1 MPYRVLCLDGGGAWA
16 LIEVRALINLYGKD
30 TTGHQVLRNFD
41 LVAANSGGSLVL
53 AGLVEDLPLTAILQY
68 FLDEDDRR
76 SIFSPT
82 SKLGDDF
89 LRLALGI
96 GPKYSATA
104 KLPAIE
110 HLLPKTGDVSLA
122 GCMDKINGPNGAP
135 VHLLIVG
142 FDYDH
147 NRAVFFRSAKA
158 GSPDWGEGQPTSVT
172 LAGAVHAS
180 TNAPVNYFDE
190 PAQLPGADDR
200 YWDGGI
206 TGCNNP
212 AVAAVVESI
221 VLANSPQDIHVLSLG
236 TGSVSLPVAPLDGPT
251 SPLEAARAKS
261 SVANDLKKLAGAI
274 VDDPPDAAS
283 FIAHAITGGKAGLQ
297 PPVVSRVVRMSPLI
311 SPLRA
316 GGGWAPPKGYTV
328 AQFQYLC
335 QIDMDAVMPIEIR
348 FITDY
353 CTFWLEDRAP
363 NQPIR
368 MNGQTFD
375 PQNPEIGYAK
385 FSEAKVA
392 GIVSFSERARGVK

>member
-1 MPYRVLCLDGGGAWA
+1 MPYRAWA

-335 QIDMDAVMPIEIR
+335 QIDMDAVMPTEIR

>member
-385 FSEAKVA
+385 FSDAKVA

>member
-53 AGLVEDLPLTAILQY
+53 AGLVEDQPLTAILQY

>member
-1 MPYRVLCLDGGGAWA
+1 
-16 LIEVRALINLYGKD
+16 
-30 TTGHQVLRNFD
+30 
-41 LVAANSGGSLVL
+41 
-53 AGLVEDLPLTAILQY
+53 
-68 FLDEDDRR
+68 
-76 SIFSPT
+76 
-82 SKLGDDF
+82 
-89 LRLALGI
+89 
-96 GPKYSATA
+96 
-104 KLPAIE
+104 
-110 HLLPKTGDVSLA
+110 
-122 GCMDKINGPNGAP
+122 
-135 VHLLIVG
+135 
-142 FDYDH
+142 
-147 NRAVFFRSAKA
+147 
-158 GSPDWGEGQPTSVT
+158 
-172 LAGAVHAS
+172 
-180 TNAPVNYFDE
+180 
-190 PAQLPGADDR
+190 
-200 YWDGGI
+200 
-206 TGCNNP
+206 
-212 AVAAVVESI
+212 
-221 VLANSPQDIHVLSLG
+221 
-236 TGSVSLPVAPLDGPT
+236 VAPLDGPT